1 MKRFLALVLSL
12 LLVLGMVPH
21 SFAEEKISLE
31 FWTLA
36 LQPTF
41 TDFIQ
46 GLIDK
51 YEAAH
56 PDVTVVWQD
65 LPWDGIQDKFLTQT
79 AGGNPPDVINIWSQL
94 ALTYAGKDA
103 LLNLEDIITPE
114 QKGIYLDAAYNS
126 ARLGDGV
133 YALPWYATPNVAV
146 YNKALLEQAGI
157 TTFPATYQEL
167 FDLAAKFKQDTGAYL
182 FTPSSMFHMFY
193 SYGIPMVSE
202 DHTKATFN
210 TPEALELVTKL
221 RDLGLAGAINTEP
234 GSWDNWDNDRQ
245 LYASNMLA
253 VILGGPQTVTRLK
266 DEAPDILNT
275 TGIAA
280 AVLGPANVS
289 GEAIMNLVISKQTKH
304 PAQALDFANF
314 ITNDENQ
321 LAFCHEV
328 SIFPTTKVA
337 AADPFFQSDMETL
350 EGQANYFASQ
360 SAQSAVDMTLGLES
374 DDDVKREI
382 DNIMDAIFASEKDPA
397 QAIADAEARVNEI
410 LAQMKK

>member
-12 LLVLGMVPH
+12 LLVLGLVPN
-21 SFAEEKISLE
+21 SLGEEQISLE

-46 GLIDK
+46 GLIDT
-51 YEAAH
+51 YEAAN
-56 PDVTVVWQD
+56 PNVKIVWQD

-103 LLNLEDIITPE
+103 LLNLEEYITDE
-114 QKGIYLDAAYNS
+114 QKGIYLEAAYES

-133 YALPWYATPNVAV
+133 YALPWYATPNVTV
-146 YNKALLEQAGI
+146 YNKELLAQGGLE
-157 TTFPATYQEL
+157 TPPATYQEL
-167 FDLAAKFKQDTGAYL
+167 FDLAVKFKQETGAYL

-193 SYGIPMVSE
+193 SYGIPMISE

-221 RDLGLAGAINTEP
+221 RDLGMAGAINTEP

-245 LYASNMLA
+245 LYASGMMSLI
-253 VILGGPQTVTRLK
+253 VGGPQTVTRLK
-266 DEAPDILNT
+266 DEAPEILEK
-275 TGIAA
+275 TGVSE
-280 AVLGPANVS
+280 AVLGPAEIS

-304 PAQALDFANF
+304 PKEALDFANF

-321 LAFCHEV
+321 LAFCHQV
-328 SIFPTTKVA
+328 SIFPTTKLA

-350 EGQANYFASQ
+350 EGQANYYASQ
-360 SAQSAVDMTLGLES
+360 SAQTAVDMTLGIES

-382 DNIMDAIFASEKDPA
+382 DNITDAIFASEKDPA

-410 LAQMKK
+410 LAQMNK

>member
-21 SFAEEKISLE
+21 SFAEEQVSLE

-46 GLIDK
+46 SLIDK

-56 PDVTVVWQD
+56 PNVTIVWQD

-103 LLNLEDIITPE
+103 LLNLEEIITEE

-157 TTFPATYQEL
+157 TTFPSTYQEL
-167 FDLAAKFKQDTGAYL
+167 FDLAVKFKQDTGAYL

-221 RDLGLAGAINTEP
+221 RDLGMAGAVNTEP
-234 GSWDNWDNDRQ
+234 GAWDNWDNDRQ
-245 LYASNMLA
+245 LYASSMLA
-253 VILGGPQTVTRLK
+253 IILGGPQTVTRLK
-266 DEAPDILNT
+266 DEAPDILNS

-289 GEAIMNLVISKQTKH
+289 GEAIMNLVVSKQTKH
-304 PAQALDFANF
+304 PAEALDFANF

-350 EGQANYFASQ
+350 EGQANFYASQ